1 MDISNDHMDDDAPS
15 MDHSQSTSY
24 QHRLLY
30 VVQKCWHSGP
40 KQHVP
45 VDMLRLFHSQREA
58 EQAAYHSALAF
69 RDVHSKP
76 HQQSSGVKTLLL
88 PSYPAHNP
96 QGSSYGFLACGA
108 LFWVRALRMTIVA
121 AANNNASAAVCHSAA
136 YAILTEGVIG
146 GTGNRNSRRGTET
159 CDGRVFGGD
168 ATARAVATEAVAR
181 VRYNLTN
188 PSLRVETQMVP
199 VGKPAEWLS
208 SGAFAGDWPM
218 QAELWTNHSNNNDT
232 SLPFGATP
240 KRQMGLGQENS
251 WGNSAMSNMD
261 EDFSSSSSN
270 GDSSPIADPRSLIGT
285 NRSQNNEQFLVVDC
299 PFEEPIAKR
308 RRVVSVTE
316 DCADHSMMMQ

>member
-1 MDISNDHMDDDAPS
+1 MDLSSDHMDDDAPPV
-15 MDHSQSTSY
+15 DHSQSTSY
-24 QHRLLY
+24 QHKLLY

-45 VDMLRLFHSQREA
+45 VDMLRLFHTQREA

-69 RDVHSKP
+69 HENNSNHSTA
-76 HQQSSGVKTLLL
+76 GVKTLLL

-121 AANNNASAAVCHSAA
+121 ASNHSGNVCHSEA

-168 ATARAVATEAVAR
+168 ATAMAMATEAVGR

-188 PSLRVETQMVP
+188 PALRVETQTVP

-208 SGAFAGDWPM
+208 SGAFGSDWPA
-218 QAELWTNHSNNNDT
+218 QAELWTTHSTTNNNNV
-232 SLPFGATP
+232 PFGVTP
-240 KRQMGLGQENS
+240 KRQMGIAQANGN
-251 WGNSAMSNMD
+251 WGSSMD
-261 EDFSSSSSN
+261 EDFGSSSSDSTAIAEPGSLVGNGSSN
-270 GDSSPIADPRSLIGT
+270 HE
-285 NRSQNNEQFLVVDC
+285 NVLVVDC

-308 RRVVSVTE
+308 RRVVSMADNE
-316 DCADHSMMMQ
+316 YADHSMMIQ

>member
-1 MDISNDHMDDDAPS
+1 MDLSNDHMDDDAPS

-69 RDVHSKP
+69 RDVQTQS
-76 HQQSSGVKTLLL
+76 HQTNSGVKTLLL

-121 AANNNASAAVCHSAA
+121 AANNEASVCHSAA

-168 ATARAVATEAVAR
+168 ATARAMANEAVAR

-199 VGKPAEWLS
+199 VGKPVEWLS
-208 SGAFAGDWPM
+208 SGAFAGDWPV
-218 QAELWTNHSNNNDT
+218 QAELWTNHSNSNNNT
-232 SLPFGATP
+232 LPFGATP
-240 KRQMGLGQENS
+240 KRQMGLDQGSS
-251 WGNSAMSNMD
+251 WGNSVTSNMD

-270 GDSSPIADPRSLIGT
+270 GDSTAIADPGSLISSS
-285 NRSQNNEQFLVVDC
+285 RSQSNEQLLVVDC

-308 RRVVSVTE
+308 RRVVSVAE
-316 DCADHSMMMQ
+316 DYADHSMMIQ

>member
-1 MDISNDHMDDDAPS
+1 MDTSNDFDDDAPS
-15 MDHSQSTSY
+15 MNHSQSTSF
-24 QHRLLY
+24 QHQILY

-58 EQAAYHSALAF
+58 EEGAYHSALAF
-69 RDVHSKP
+69 HKAHAKP
-76 HQQSSGVKTLLL
+76 SSSASVKTLLL

-121 AANNNASAAVCHSAA
+121 ASNQHNGGVCHSAA

-168 ATARAVATEAVAR
+168 ATARAMAMEAVTR

-188 PSLRVETQMVP
+188 PSLRVEAQTVP
-199 VGKPAEWLS
+199 VGKPPEWLS
-208 SGAFAGDWPM
+208 SGAFGGDWPV
-218 QAELWTNHSNNNDT
+218 QAELQYNGVLAAN

-240 KRQMGLGQENS
+240 KRQIGLDQS
-251 WGNSAMSNMD
+251 SSNSAWGSSVSRAMD
-261 EDFSSSSSN
+261 EDFGSASSESTA
-270 GDSSPIADPRSLIGT
+270 IAEPRSLIGST
-285 NRSQNNEQFLVVDC
+285 NSNSSENLLVVDC

-308 RRVVSVTE
+308 RRVVSVT
-316 DCADHSMMMQ
+316 DDYATMMQ

>member
-1 MDISNDHMDDDAPS
+1 MDTSSDFDDDAPS
-15 MDHSQSTSY
+15 MNDSQSTSY
-24 QHRLLY
+24 QHQILY

-58 EQAAYHSALAF
+58 EQGAYHSALAF
-69 RDVHSKP
+69 HKVHSKP
-76 HQQSSGVKTLLL
+76 NSSASVKTLLL

-121 AANNNASAAVCHSAA
+121 ASSGVCHSAA

-168 ATARAVATEAVAR
+168 ATARAMAMEAVTR
-181 VRYNLTN
+181 VRSNLTN
-188 PSLRVETQMVP
+188 PSLRVEAQTLP

-208 SGAFAGDWPM
+208 SGAFGGDWPV
-218 QAELWTNHSNNNDT
+218 QAELQYNGVIAANSI
-232 SLPFGATP
+232 PFGTTP
-240 KRQMGLGQENS
+240 KRQIGFGQGNG
-251 WGNSAMSNMD
+251 WGRSVSG
-261 EDFSSSSSN
+261 EDFGSSSS
-270 GDSSPIADPRSLIGT
+270 DSTAIAEPGSLIG
-285 NRSQNNEQFLVVDC
+285 SSYNNSSENLLVVDC

-308 RRVVSVTE
+308 RRVVSV
-316 DCADHSMMMQ
+316 ADDYAMMMQ